1 MSSDQPSRPRIAV
14 AGASGFIGTAVCRA
28 LAQELDVRAL
38 TRSPAR
44 AQTPDPHERISWR
57 HCDLFS
63 AKDLIAG
70 LAGCDYAIYLV
81 HSLAPSSRLTQASP
95 RDMDL
100 ILADNFAQ
108 AAAANGVKQIICV
121 GGLIPDSFR
130 ISPLLWSRREVEL
143 VLASRGTPVTALRA
157 GLVVGPGGSAPRLL
171 VDLVRRLPLLLLP
184 PTARSM
190 TRPIALVDLVRAIR
204 HCLGHPERYVGS
216 FDLGGPECLS
226 YEEMLRRTAEVLGV
240 RRRILTLP
248 WMPLWLASVTARL
261 FSGAPSAVVGPALE
275 SLPQDTL
282 IRDNPLQRA
291 IDPEATPFREA
302 LHASLDPSR
311 RRLLPNPRQPIQ
323 GQDRELMR
331 QARLVR
337 SIQRIILPPG
347 QDATW
352 VAGNYFRWLGAC
364 CWPMVATLIDDS
376 GRCSV
381 YLRFP
386 RLQLLTL
393 QRLEEESR
401 PQRQVYAIVGGLL
414 SRPEIQAQARFE
426 FQTLLADRYTM
437 AAIHDYAP
445 ALPWYLYL
453 STQAM
458 AHLMVMRRYQRRLA
472 RLAR

>member
-1 MSSDQPSRPRIAV
+1 MPSNPPGRPRVAV

-28 LAQELDVRAL
+28 LTDAFSVRAL

-44 AQTPDPHERISWR
+44 EQTPDPDQRITWR

-63 AKDLIAG
+63 APDLVAG
-70 LAGCDYAIYLV
+70 LADCDYAVYLV
-81 HSLAPSSRLTQASP
+81 HSLAPSSRLTQANP

-108 AAAANGVKQIICV
+108 AAAANGVKQIIVV

-184 PTARSM
+184 PSARSM
-190 TRPIALVDLVRAIR
+190 TRPIALVDLVRAVR
-204 HCLGHPERYVGS
+204 HCLGQPETCRGAY
-216 FDLGGPECLS
+216 DIGGPECLS
-226 YEEMLRRTAEVLGV
+226 YEEMLRRTAEVLGL

-248 WMPLWLASVTARL
+248 WMPLWLASATARF
-261 FSGAPSAVVGPALE
+261 FSSAPSAVVGPALE
-275 SLPQDTL
+275 SLHQDTV
-282 IRDNPLQRA
+282 IRDNPVQRA
-291 IDPEATPFREA
+291 IDPSAIPFSEA
-302 LHASLDPSR
+302 LRTALDR
-311 RRLLPNPRQPIQ
+311 TGRHLLPSPRQPIE
-323 GQDRELMR
+323 GQSRELMR
-331 QARLVR
+331 RARLVR
-337 SIQRIILPPG
+337 SIQRVILPPG
-347 QDATW
+347 QDAAW

-364 CWPMVATLIDDS
+364 CWPMVCTDIDAT

-381 YLRFP
+381 YTRFP
-386 RLQLLTL
+386 RLHLLTL
-393 QRLEEESR
+393 QWLAEESS

-414 SRPEIQAQARFE
+414 SRADGQGRARFE
-426 FQTLLADRYTM
+426 FQTLLDDRYTM

-445 ALPWYLYL
+445 ALPWSIYL
-453 STQAM
+453 STQAV
-458 AHLMVMRRYQRRLA
+458 AHLLVMRRYQRRLA